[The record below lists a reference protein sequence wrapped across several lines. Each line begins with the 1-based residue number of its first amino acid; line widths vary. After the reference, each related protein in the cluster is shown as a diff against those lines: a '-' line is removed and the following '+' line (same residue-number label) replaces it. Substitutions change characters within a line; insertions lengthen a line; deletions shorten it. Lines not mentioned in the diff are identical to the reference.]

1 MRLSFLFKVLNP
13 TLNNYRS
20 AFLCKKI
27 NYLDLVHWCSGPDP
41 YILTLKCE
49 LNLNTFWLSV
59 AAKEKCSGRMNQTVK
74 RKGKEM
80 NKSFFGW
87 VKKSDGKE
95 IRALQKKWIMGGER
109 SGVRFQEKKRNGG
122 DERVR
127 LTMGERC
134 GCMMEMEGRE

>member
-1 MRLSFLFKVLNP
+1 MRLYFLFKVLNP

-27 NYLDLVHWCSGPDP
+27 NYLDLVHWYSGPDP

-49 LNLNTFWLSV
+49 LSLNTFWLSV
-59 AAKEKCSGRMNQTVK
+59 AAKEKCRGRMNQIVK

-80 NKSFFGW
+80 NKSFFGGW

-95 IRALQKKWIMGGER
+95 IRTEIKKVDHEWGEKWTEVSR
-109 SGVRFQEKKRNGG
+109 KKVMVEMNG
-122 DERVR
+122 
-127 LTMGERC
+127 
-134 GCMMEMEGRE
+134 